1 MSGMKRVIGKT
12 AGRISSLT
20 RKNSVN
26 LASRYC
32 MVGLLL
38 ALAACATQQDVR
50 DSSRRGHEQSEAVRN
65 SLEGKLEQL
74 TRTQREAEKTLAKL
88 DQLIE
93 DSRKDQAHTRELAA
107 SLNSELRKIRDMDLL
122 KVNGVLEQYR
132 RDLQGLQSRV
142 EDQLASVQS
151 WLATLDQKQMARVD
165 QQVAKVESRL
175 ETLDKRE
182 AAASVR
188 IQDTLTTLGKKIDD
202 RLEAQDRRIEARIKK
217 VEDDGRA
224 ATASLS
230 AHLTEVDKSLAQMSE
245 AMKNVGTKLS
255 TQIEQ
260 QGTSLAK
267 LDEAS
272 RTLSPRA
279 DQLKTSMGELT
290 KVLHTLTEKSAELDR
305 RIAELGTQ
313 TDAKIAGVASEQ
325 AVKVDK
331 LAKRVEMDGQA
342 VTNHLNTMTQNFNV
356 LAKSLESAQ
365 GRVGQNGGAEVHP
378 MQPMQNPP
386 AAQEVQNETQPAPA
400 PVRQPP
406 SETITPKA
414 KLEPPVAPET
424 AYERAY
430 RDFQQG
436 RHDAALTA
444 FRNFLVQHPDSALIA
459 NAYFWIG
466 ECYVK
471 KRDYSKSLDAYDH
484 VIRNYP
490 KSGKASIALYRKAL
504 VLLEL
509 NDRPAAKTTLKKL
522 IADYPKSDESKQAR
536 NKLAAIP

>member
-1 MSGMKRVIGKT
+1 MKRAIGKT

-50 DSSRRGHEQSEAVRN
+50 DSSRRGHEQSEAVR
-65 SLEGKLEQL
+65 SSVEGKLEQL

-272 RTLSPRA
+272 RTL
-279 DQLKTSMGELT
+279 
-290 KVLHTLTEKSAELDR
+290 
-305 RIAELGTQ
+305 
-313 TDAKIAGVASEQ
+313 
-325 AVKVDK
+325 
-331 LAKRVEMDGQA
+331 
-342 VTNHLNTMTQNFNV
+342 
-356 LAKSLESAQ
+356 
-365 GRVGQNGGAEVHP
+365 
-378 MQPMQNPP
+378 
-386 AAQEVQNETQPAPA
+386 
-400 PVRQPP
+400 
-406 SETITPKA
+406 
-414 KLEPPVAPET
+414 
-424 AYERAY
+424 
-430 RDFQQG
+430 
-436 RHDAALTA
+436 
-444 FRNFLVQHPDSALIA
+444 
-459 NAYFWIG
+459 
-466 ECYVK
+466 
-471 KRDYSKSLDAYDH
+471 
-484 VIRNYP
+484 
-490 KSGKASIALYRKAL
+490 
-504 VLLEL
+504 
-509 NDRPAAKTTLKKL
+509 
-522 IADYPKSDESKQAR
+522 
-536 NKLAAIP
+536 

>member
-1 MSGMKRVIGKT
+1 VHRAAT
-12 AGRISSLT
+12 
-20 RKNSVN
+20 
-26 LASRYC
+26 YC
-32 MVGLLL
+32 LIVLVMALVG
-38 ALAACATQQDVR
+38 CATQQDLR
-50 DSSRRGHEQSEAVRN
+50 ETSRRGQEQSDAVRN

-74 TRTQREAEKTLAKL
+74 TRTQREAEKTLTKL
-88 DQLIE
+88 DQLIDE
-93 DSRKDQAHTRELAA
+93 GRKDQAHTRELAA

-132 RDLQGLQSRV
+132 RDIQGLQSRV
-142 EDQLASVQS
+142 EDQLANVQS

-202 RLEAQDRRIEARIKK
+202 RLDAQDRRIEARVKK
-217 VEDDGRA
+217 VEDEGRA
-224 ATASLS
+224 SATQLS
-230 AHLTEVDKSLAQMSE
+230 SHLVEVDKSLAQIGE

-260 QGTSLAK
+260 QGASLAK

-272 RTLSPRA
+272 RSLSPRA

-305 RIAELGTQ
+305 RMADLGTQ
-313 TDAKIAGVASEQ
+313 TDAKIAALASEQ
-325 AVKVDK
+325 ATKVDK
-331 LAKRVEMDGQA
+331 LARRVEMDGQA
-342 VTNHLNTMTQNFNV
+342 VTNHLNSMTQNFNV
-356 LAKSLESAQ
+356 LAKSLEGGQ
-365 GRVGQNGGAEVHP
+365 GRVSHNGGPDVQP
-378 MQPMQNPP
+378 MQPLQNPS
-386 AAQEVQNETQPAPA
+386 AGQDVQNEADQTPA

-406 SETITPKA
+406 AETIAPKPRV
-414 KLEPPVAPET
+414 EPAVAPET

-436 RHDAALTA
+436 HHDAALSA
-444 FRNFLVQHPDSALIA
+444 FRNFLVQHPDSALIP

-484 VIRNYP
+484 VIRNFP

-536 NKLAAIP
+536 NKLAALP